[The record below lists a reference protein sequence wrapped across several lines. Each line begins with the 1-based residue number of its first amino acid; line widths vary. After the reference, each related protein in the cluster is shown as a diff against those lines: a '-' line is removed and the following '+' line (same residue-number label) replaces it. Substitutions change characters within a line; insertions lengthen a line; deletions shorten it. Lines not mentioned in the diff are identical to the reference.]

1 MGLVQASSW
10 ARAALRIEVMTI
22 NARTRQPLDVSRSL
36 ASMVLWLVCSLAP
49 VNPLYGGNE
58 FTEMSDERLVNIE
71 ALIPGIRLDI
81 RYATANNFTKRPLY
95 PVARCNLRKQVAERL
110 AKVQQELQAQGL
122 GLKVFDCY
130 RPLSIQK
137 QLWALLPD
145 ERYVIDPRK
154 GSRHNR
160 GAAVDVT
167 LVDAKG
173 NELEMPTAYDDFSE
187 RAHRDYRLLPP
198 SALRNRELLERI
210 MTRHGFQGLATE
222 WWHFDAEGWEQYPVL
237 DQPLELLEEQTRS

>member
-1 MGLVQASSW
+1 MSEAPVMEGAYELERFLS
-10 ARAALRIEVMTI
+10 ARKHLERDRQLTPCFSY
-22 NARTRQPLDVSRSL
+22 QPLDASRSL
-36 ASMVLWLVCSLAP
+36 ACMVLWLVCTLVP
-49 VNPLYGGNE
+49 VNPLQGGNGL
-58 FTEMSDERLVNIE
+58 TEMNDERLVNIE

-95 PVARCNLRKQVAERL
+95 PVARCYLRQRVAERL
-110 AKVQQELQAQGL
+110 AEVQQELQAQGL

-160 GAAVDVT
+160 GAAVDAT
-167 LVDAKG
+167 LVDLKG
-173 NELEMPTAYDDFSE
+173 NEREMPTPYDEFSE
-187 RAHRDYRLLPP
+187 RAHRDYLLLP
-198 SALRNRELLERI
+198 ANAIRNRDLLERV
-210 MTRHGFQGLATE
+210 MTRHGFQGLPME
-222 WWHFDAEGWEQYPVL
+222 
-237 DQPLELLEEQTRS
+237 

>member
-1 MGLVQASSW
+1 M
-10 ARAALRIEVMTI
+10 

-36 ASMVLWLVCSLAP
+36 ASIVLWLVCSLVP
-49 VNPLYGGNE
+49 VNPLYGGNGL
-58 FTEMSDERLVNIE
+58 TKMNDERLVNIE

-95 PVARCNLRKQVAERL
+95 SVARCYLRKQVAERL

-122 GLKVFDCY
+122 ELKVFDCY

-160 GAAVDVT
+160 GVAVDVT
-167 LVDAKG
+167 LVDNKG

-187 RAHRDYRLLPP
+187 RAHRDHRLLPA
-198 SALRNRELLERI
+198 SAIRNRELLERI
-210 MTRHGFQGLATE
+210 MTHHGFQGLTTE

-237 DQPLELLEEQTRS
+237 NQPLELLEEQTGS

>member
-1 MGLVQASSW
+1 
-10 ARAALRIEVMTI
+10 MTM

-36 ASMVLWLVCSLAP
+36 ASMVLWLVCSLAL
-49 VNPLYGGNE
+49 VNPLQGENE
-58 FTEMSDERLVNIE
+58 LTEMNDERLVNIE

-95 PVARCNLRKQVAERL
+95 PVARCYLRKQVAERL
-110 AKVQQELQAQGL
+110 AKVQQEFQAQGL

-167 LVDAKG
+167 LVNAKG

-187 RAHRDYRLLPP
+187 RAHRDYRPLPP
-198 SALRNRELLERI
+198 SVLRNRELLKRI
-210 MTRHGFQGLATE
+210 MTRHGWLPRVGHRMVAFRCRGLGALSS
-222 WWHFDAEGWEQYPVL
+222 P
-237 DQPLELLEEQTRS
+237 

>member
-1 MGLVQASSW
+1 
-10 ARAALRIEVMTI
+10 MTMS
-22 NARTRQPLDVSRSL
+22 ARTRQPVDVSRSL
-36 ASMVLWLVCSLAP
+36 ASMVLWLVCTLVP
-49 VNPLYGGNE
+49 VNPLYGE
-58 FTEMSDERLVNIE
+58 DRLTEMNDERLVNIE
-71 ALIPGIRLDI
+71 AFISGIRLDI

-95 PVARCNLRKQVAERL
+95 PVARCYLRKQVAERL
-110 AKVQQELQAQGL
+110 TKVQQELQAQGL

-173 NELEMPTAYDDFSE
+173 NELEMPTMMISQNAPTVIIGSCPQ
-187 RAHRDYRLLPP
+187 AP
-198 SALRNRELLERI
+198 SVIAS
-210 MTRHGFQGLATE
+210 
-222 WWHFDAEGWEQYPVL
+222 GWNVL
-237 DQPLELLEEQTRS
+237 

>member
-1 MGLVQASSW
+1 M
-10 ARAALRIEVMTI
+10 RFYPLRSFLKAVWWF
-22 NARTRQPLDVSRSL
+22 RQQPLNAKRSL
-36 ASMVLWLVCSLAP
+36 ASLVLWLLCIGVPGSP
-49 VNPLYGGNE
+49 SYTGDDS
-58 FTEMSDERLVNIE
+58 TEMDDERLVNIG

-81 RYATANNFTKRPLY
+81 RYATVNNFTQRKLY
-95 PVARCNLRKQVAERL
+95 PIARCYLRKRVAERL
-110 AKVQQELQAQGL
+110 AEVQQELQAQGL

-167 LVDAKG
+167 LVDLKG
-173 NELEMPTAYDDFSE
+173 NELEMPTPYDEFSE
-187 RAHRDYRLLPP
+187 SAHRDYLLLPA
-198 SALRNRELLERI
+198 SALRNRDLLERV
-210 MTRHGFQGLATE
+210 MTRHGFQGLPTE
-222 WWHFDAEGWEQYPVL
+222 WWHFDAQGWEQYPIL
-237 DQPLELLEEQTRS
+237 DQPLK